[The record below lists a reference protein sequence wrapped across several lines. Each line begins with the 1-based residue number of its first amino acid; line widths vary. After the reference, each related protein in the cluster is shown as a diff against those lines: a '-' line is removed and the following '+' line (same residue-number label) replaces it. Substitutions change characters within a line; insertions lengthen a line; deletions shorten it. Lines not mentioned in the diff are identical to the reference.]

1 MFYLIIAILLVLYY
15 FFMASDSVKNT
26 LDVIGKVG
34 LISLAI
40 VLGATG
46 FMALLHAPTEFY
58 IVVAMFI
65 VALLAL
71 RDVLKLKALPETQFQ
86 IQCREY
92 IKSKFR

>member
-46 FMALLHAPTEFY
+46 FMALLNAPTEFY
-58 IVVAMFI
+58 IIVAMFI

-86 IQCREY
+86 IQCIEY